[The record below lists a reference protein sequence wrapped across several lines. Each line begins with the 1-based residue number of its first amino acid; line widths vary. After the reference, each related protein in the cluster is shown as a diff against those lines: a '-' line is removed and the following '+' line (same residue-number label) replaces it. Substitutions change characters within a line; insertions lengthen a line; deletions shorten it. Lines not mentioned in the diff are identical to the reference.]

1 MFTFLMAVDSF
12 NCANFLF
19 SEDIVEDHSG
29 ERKRSFGV
37 MQVSFSV
44 LDNIA
49 HHLLPRS
56 RMQRSIGVA
65 TSSEAG
71 VSWRTGTQMRA
82 APPRLNLFGLLRAS
96 LGEPQFADLRLV
108 RGVEG
113 VDGRSPTLIWIDYVF
128 CFNSKCCRQCP
139 RQTMAEVL
147 RFIHAGIGKL

>member
-37 MQVSFSV
+37 KGIDSRNTTACIQKTKG
-44 LDNIA
+44 
-49 HHLLPRS
+49 

-71 VSWRTGTQMRA
+71 VSWRPGTQMRA